1 MTKSFIAQEV
11 LGEYLDLYSGAV
23 YHAFSPERNVRPTEY
38 DPELPLIWSL
48 DFNVNPMTAILAQCR
63 NGRISV
69 LKEIVLPASNTAEMT
84 REFFRR
90 TTPWAEHARGGLKVE
105 IYGDA
110 TGGATS
116 AASGGDSNWSI
127 IHKLFASRS
136 EYDATFQ
143 YRRANPA
150 LVDRI
155 NAVNGLLRS
164 FNEEDG
170 PRFPRVRLCIDPSC
184 RELLADLEEVNWKV
198 DAHGN
203 TYPELDKRNPK
214 RTHVSDALGY
224 YCEAEH
230 SLTKQSGTVLRNN
243 PFS

>member
-1 MTKSFIAQEV
+1 MTS
-11 LGEYLDLYSGAV
+11 
-23 YHAFSPERNVRPTEY
+23 
-38 DPELPLIWSL
+38 
-48 DFNVNPMTAILAQCR
+48 ILAQCR
-63 NGRISV
+63 NGRVSV
-69 LKEIVLPASNTAEMT
+69 LKEIVLPGSNTAEMT

-90 TTPWAEHARGGLKVE
+90 TAPWVEQARGKLKVQ

-110 TGGATS
+110 SGGATS

-127 IHKLFASRS
+127 IRKLFASRS

-143 YRRANPA
+143 YRRTNPA
-150 LVDRI
+150 VMDRI
-155 NAVNGLLRS
+155 NAVNGLFRS
-164 FNEEDG
+164 FDEQDHH
-170 PRFPRVRLCIDPSC
+170 RFERVRLCIDPSC

-203 TYPELDKRNPK
+203 TYPELDKRDPK

-230 SLTKQSGTVLRNN
+230 SLTERTVTAIRHAL
-243 PFS
+243 FF